1 MAILTN
7 TGRSELVKA
16 ILEQP
21 IFMAWGRAD
30 GAWTEPESEA
40 IDATALQDV
49 IGFRKATQVSYC
61 KPDANGD
68 IEVSSGKFTLTDQQ
82 TRHLFLQFRFDFRDA
97 LEETIREIGVFLNT
111 QLKDDLPDGQVYFD
125 ADEVTDSGQML
136 LLENYRPLVRDEG
149 VRESFDF
156 VVTF

>member
-30 GAWTEPESEA
+30 GTWTSPESEA

-61 KPDANGD
+61 EPDDNGA
-68 IEVSSGKFTLTDQQ
+68 IEVSSGKFTLTNEQ
-82 TRHLFLQFRFDFRDA
+82 TRHLFLQFRFDFSDA
-97 LEETIREIGVFLNT
+97 LGETIREIGVFLNT
-111 QLKDDLPDGQVYFD
+111 QLKAGLPEGQVYF
-125 ADEVTDSGQML
+125 ANDEVTNAGQML